1 MTYLKNRLMPA
12 LRHAYPSV
20 FDADGNAHMTIVM
33 DRAPYHCQS
42 SGGLFN
48 PLNPDKKPS
57 RASLIDNMRTIMSSK
72 GVAVPTL
79 AVTQSVPQGADTPPI
94 EVVLNVALTDEE
106 KGKKG
111 KIGVSAYVEEL
122 RVAAY
127 AWLIANAPDTL
138 LNNVEAYLHA
148 NFPRVHVLWSAP
160 NCPELNPIEMV
171 WAQGKLYVAYRY
183 TGARSKA
190 QLRRDLHDGLYT
202 ARLAKP
208 AQVNVRG
215 GNFVTDPATGKCL
228 AAEALFDHVHFGRKG
243 GVMTAIKMDSV
254 LKAAG
259 GAAHIQ
265 KIGDLKFTALS
276 ALQTYEVVDE
286 ALQHT
291 SLAQVK
297 WLTLDRLKKLPAAGA
312 DAADAAADAAADL
325 EYIHGFAPDEIDEA

>member
-1 MTYLKNRLMPA
+1 M
-12 LRHAYPSV
+12 
-20 FDADGNAHMTIVM
+20 
-33 DRAPYHCQS
+33 
-42 SGGLFN
+42 
-48 PLNPDKKPS
+48 
-57 RASLIDNMRTIMSSK
+57 
-72 GVAVPTL
+72 
-79 AVTQSVPQGADTPPI
+79 
-94 EVVLNVALTDEE
+94 ALTDEE

-111 KIGVSAYVEEL
+111 KVGASAYVEEL

-127 AWLIANAPDTL
+127 AWLIENAPDTL

-183 TGARSKA
+183 TGSRSKA

-215 GNFVTDPATGKCL
+215 GNFVMDPATGKCL
-228 AAEALFDHVHFGRKG
+228 AAEALFDHVHFARKG

-259 GAAHIQ
+259 GAAHVQ
-265 KIGDLKFTALS
+265 KIGELKFTALT
-276 ALQTYEVVDE
+276 ALQVGEVVEE
-286 ALQHT
+286 ALQYT

-297 WLTLDRLKKLPAAGA
+297 WLTVERLKKLPAVGA
-312 DAADAAADAAADL
+312 DAANAAADL
-325 EYIHGFAPDEIDEA
+325 EFIHGFAPDAIDEA

>member
-1 MTYLKNRLMPA
+1 MTYLERRLMPA
-12 LRHAYPSV
+12 LQHAYPSV
-20 FDADGNAHMTIVM
+20 FSADDNAHLTIVM
-33 DRAPYHCQS
+33 DRAPYHCAS
-42 SGGLFN
+42 TGGRFN
-48 PLNPDKKPS
+48 PLDPVKKPS
-57 RASLIDNMRTIMSSK
+57 RAVLTDNMCAIMSSK
-72 GVAVPTL
+72 GVAAPTL
-79 AVTQSVPQGADTPPI
+79 AVTQTVPQGAGAPPI

-111 KIGVSAYVEEL
+111 KIGVSAYIEEL

-127 AWLIANAPDTL
+127 AWLIANAPNSL

-215 GNFVTDPATGKCL
+215 GNFVADPATGKCL
-228 AAEALFDHVHFGRKG
+228 AAEALFDHVHFSRKG
-243 GVMTAIKMDSV
+243 GVMTAIRMDSV
-254 LKAAG
+254 LKVAG
-259 GAAHIQ
+259 GAAHTQ
-265 KIGDLKFTALS
+265 KIGELKFTALS
-276 ALQTYEVVDE
+276 ALQAGDVVDA

-297 WLTLDRLKKLPAAGA
+297 WLTLERLRKLPAAGN
-312 DAADAAADAAADL
+312 DAAGAAADL
-325 EYIHGFAPDEIDEA
+325 EFIHGFAPDAIDEA